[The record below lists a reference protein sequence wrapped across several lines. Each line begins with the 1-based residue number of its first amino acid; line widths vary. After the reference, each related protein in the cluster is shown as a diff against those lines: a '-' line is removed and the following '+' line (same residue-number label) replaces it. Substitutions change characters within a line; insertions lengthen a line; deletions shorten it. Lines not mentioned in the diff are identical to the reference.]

1 MSKLRPSYLFFVLL
15 LLVGCESKNTYYQT
29 PNNGFSL
36 LPYWGV
42 DKADGLVE
50 DVNGV
55 KSREDGCSITQ
66 SGLPGN
72 GI

>member
-1 MSKLRPSYLFFVLL
+1 MSKLRHSYLFFVLL
-15 LLVGCESKNTYYQT
+15 LLVGCESKLSNAQQW
-29 PNNGFSL
+29 FLAASL
-36 LPYWGV
+36 LGV
-42 DKADGLVE
+42 DKAEGLVE